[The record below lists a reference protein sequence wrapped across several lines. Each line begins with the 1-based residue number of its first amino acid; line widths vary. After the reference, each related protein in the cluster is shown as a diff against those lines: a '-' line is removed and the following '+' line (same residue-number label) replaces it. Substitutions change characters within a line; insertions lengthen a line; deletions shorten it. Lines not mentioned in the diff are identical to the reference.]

1 MRGIEPPCPLLFLH
15 LCYCPIFIAA
25 SLEMRLPSLDVR
37 KCTIINVNSV
47 IATTCRAACVCVH
60 GPS

>member
-1 MRGIEPPCPLLFLH
+1 MRGIEPPLSPAVSPPMLLS
-15 LCYCPIFIAA
+15 YIIAA